1 MLRKQCL
8 YRAAPIALAA
18 TLAAAGLAPAG
29 SQSEPKAGDTYENL
43 QLLADL
49 PERELR
55 PTMERWSAALGT
67 GCSHCHE
74 SYSDA
79 VDTPM
84 KLRAREMLTMVR
96 ALNASTF
103 AAPGAPQ
110 VTCWTC
116 HRGQRIP
123 PPQPPLPPRPVQR

>member
-1 MLRKQCL
+1 M
-8 YRAAPIALAA
+8 RALSIALAA
-18 TLAAAGLAPAG
+18 TLAAAGSAPAG
-29 SQSEPKAGDTYENL
+29 SQSGARAGDTYENL

-74 SYSDA
+74 SWSDA
-79 VDTPM
+79 ADTPM

-116 HRGQRIP
+116 HRGQRAP
-123 PPQPPLPPRPVQR
+123 PPQPPLAPRSQ

>member
-1 MLRKQCL
+1 M
-8 YRAAPIALAA
+8 RALPIAFAALLA
-18 TLAAAGLAPAG
+18 TAGLAPAG
-29 SQSEPKAGDTYENL
+29 SQSDAKAGDTYENL

-55 PTMERWSAALGT
+55 PVMERWSAALGT

-84 KLRAREMLTMVR
+84 KLRAREMLRMVR
-96 ALNASTF
+96 AINASTF
-103 AAPGAPQ
+103 ATPGAPQ

-116 HRGQRIP
+116 HRGQRVP
-123 PPQPPLPPRPVQR
+123 APQPPLPPRPTTS

>member
-1 MLRKQCL
+1 M
-8 YRAAPIALAA
+8 RALPIALAA
-18 TLAAAGLAPAG
+18 LLATAGLAPAG
-29 SQSEPKAGDTYENL
+29 SQSGAKAGDTYENL

-49 PERELR
+49 PERDLR

-84 KLRAREMLTMVR
+84 KLRAREMLRMVR
-96 ALNASTF
+96 VINATTF

-123 PPQPPLPPRPVQR
+123 APQPPLPPAR

>member
-1 MLRKQCL
+1 M
-8 YRAAPIALAA
+8 RALPIALAA
-18 TLAAAGLAPAG
+18 SLAMAGSAPAG
-29 SQSEPKAGDTYENL
+29 SQSDVKAGDTYENL

-49 PERELR
+49 PEHELR

-96 ALNASTF
+96 AINATTF

-116 HRGQRIP
+116 HRGQRVP
-123 PPQPPLPPRPVQR
+123 SPQPPPAPRSE